1 MARGTT
7 AQDASVLEMAL
18 VGYEIEREK
27 IDQKIAEI
35 RARLG
40 RRTGSSKVTAT
51 PEAKPAGRKRILS
64 PEARRRI
71 ALAQKKRWAEHRR
84 NKAKQAAA

>member
-7 AQDASVLEMAL
+7 AQDANVLEMAL

-40 RRTGSSKVTAT
+40 QRRGPKAVAA
-51 PEAKPAGRKRILS
+51 PEAKPAGRKRVLS
-64 PEARRRI
+64 PDARRRI

-84 NKAKQAAA
+84 NKARQAAA